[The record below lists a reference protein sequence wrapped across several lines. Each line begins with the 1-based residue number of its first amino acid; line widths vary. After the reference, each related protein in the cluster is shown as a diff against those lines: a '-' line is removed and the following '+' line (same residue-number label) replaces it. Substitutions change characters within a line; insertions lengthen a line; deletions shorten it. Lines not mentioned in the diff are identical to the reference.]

1 MGRSKT
7 IPTKLTDSAA
17 TEVILKSEEPMPDD
31 DVDTPPQRPR
41 ERGTLKDTLPR
52 KPIFVILLVCLISA
66 LLATMLAEYS
76 LEDLNEGVASE
87 RRWTF
92 WGVAC
97 LGSGSTLVG
106 ILYGDSLS
114 HAFAFGV
121 AVS

>member
-1 MGRSKT
+1 
-7 IPTKLTDSAA
+7 
-17 TEVILKSEEPMPDD
+17 
-31 DVDTPPQRPR
+31 
-41 ERGTLKDTLPR
+41 
-52 KPIFVILLVCLISA
+52 
-66 LLATMLAEYS
+66 MLAEYS

-114 HAFAFGV
+114 NAFAFGV